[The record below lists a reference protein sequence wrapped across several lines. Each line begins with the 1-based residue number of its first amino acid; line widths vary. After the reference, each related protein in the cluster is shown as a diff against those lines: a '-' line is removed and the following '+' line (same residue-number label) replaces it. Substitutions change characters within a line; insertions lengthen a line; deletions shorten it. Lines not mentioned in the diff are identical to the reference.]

1 MYVLGLFFTAPFLF
15 VIKNVTILNHTG
27 MTRRVMPR
35 MNSDGYFC
43 VVLIADVRHMSK
55 NRCLWQRFC
64 EWDGRV
70 LNSYLKT
77 EYKYK
82 IVIDLH
88 LYCDIMI
95 MVFYKKLHTGKE

>member
-1 MYVLGLFFTAPFLF
+1 MLLSFNRNIFEIP
-15 VIKNVTILNHTG
+15 VTIQNHAG
-27 MTRRVMPR
+27 MTGRVMPR

-70 LNSYLKT
+70 LNSYKYRKNKKIT
-77 EYKYK
+77 E
-82 IVIDLH
+82 V
-88 LYCDIMI
+88 
-95 MVFYKKLHTGKE
+95 

>member
-1 MYVLGLFFTAPFLF
+1 MA
-15 VIKNVTILNHTG
+15 
-27 MTRRVMPR
+27 RRVMPR

-70 LNSYLKT
+70 LNSYK
-77 EYKYK
+77 K
-82 IVIDLH
+82 IKNVAKCQMYLIL
-88 LYCDIMI
+88 LNIYDISAA
-95 MVFYKKLHTGKE
+95 